1 MHELVYFYSAA
12 LQLLAETTD
21 LVTLQC
27 LLASPGPSFMME
39 AWAGKALPNAE
50 CQINVGQK

>member
-21 LVTLQC
+21 LGTLQC

-39 AWAGKALPNAE
+39 AWAGEALPNAE